1 MRNVSRLR
9 QEPMIAFG
17 VPVLGGAVV
26 PMTGQAWWVDPN
38 AAIHTPKHAFGH
50 GKSEDYPLQTLAEA
64 ESSSNTGDVIFI
76 QGNIREENVI
86 FDNLKFDR
94 KVVGI
99 GGLHHPDQP
108 SSAYHPGSAMIRP
121 PSSPTATTPLIV
133 LRGRGTQ
140 FHNVVFDCP
149 VDDTAVEI
157 VENGSS
163 GTDEYAGSH
172 AVFRNVLFRQGQYGV
187 ELNGAGHNILWDG
200 CEFFLMNNAGETGAG
215 IIQTSTSV
223 ALGFK
228 NTVRNCIFSPTSS
241 IGGNDRHIVAAWQS
255 STIKHCE
262 FGTVENTGRYI
273 DLNGGNDNTVTK
285 NTLGGLYATSDYR
298 AGTSDVWFGNF
309 ADDAEATSDGITL
322 TVPAA

>member
-1 MRNVSRLR
+1 MRTVSRLR
-9 QEPMIAFG
+9 QDPMIALG
-17 VPVLGGAVV
+17 VPVIGGAVV
-26 PMTGQAWWVDPN
+26 PTSGQAWWVDPN

-50 GKSEDYPLQTLAEA
+50 GKSEDYPLETLAEA
-64 ESSSNTGDVIFI
+64 EAASESGDSIYI
-76 QGNIREENVI
+76 KGNIREENVI

-94 KVVGI
+94 KVVGLY
-99 GGLHHPDQP
+99 GLHHPDQP
-108 SSAYHPGSAMIRP
+108 SSAYHPKGSMIRP

-133 LRGRGTQ
+133 LRARGTQ
-140 FHNVVFDCP
+140 FHNVVFDAP

-157 VENGSS
+157 VSNGSS
-163 GTDEYAGSH
+163 GTDEYSGGHS
-172 AVFRNVLFRQGQYGV
+172 VFKGCLFRQGQYGV
-187 ELNGAGHNILWDG
+187 ELNGAGHNILWED
-200 CEFFLMNNAGETGAG
+200 CEFFLMNNAGGTGAG

-228 NTVRNCIFSPTSS
+228 NKVRNCDFIGDSS

-255 STIKHCE
+255 SVIRDCT
-262 FGTVENTGRYI
+262 FGTVEDTGRYI
-273 DLNGGNDNTVTK
+273 DLNGGNDNVVTK